1 MQIENDLGLW
11 SLVFDLLHF
20 QPSWAKLAPLVNEDQ
35 SPKTKDH
42 FSEK

>member
-11 SLVFDLLHF
+11 AFVFDLLHF
-20 QPSWAKLAPLVNEDQ
+20 QPSWAKLARLVNEVQ